1 MNPITIII
9 FLTVGVLCVIF
20 YMLKVIR
27 ISRINGAL
35 RDKDLN
41 LVLELTNTKLINEY
55 TRDLY
60 RAKAYYR
67 EGTKTND
74 LSLLKQH
81 IREMLKKTYEVAD
94 TRQYITL
101 YYHFFFERKDYDFT
115 NEMLVE
121 ILKKNDLYIT
131 RHTQWIKDVIVDGKN
146 DLIEEMETIADNKV
160 YYGFE
165 LGVIVMLIG
174 VQYYRIEQYQE
185 AYDWLQNALM
195 IFAPKD
201 FYVKQV
207 KELVDKI
214 SPLIE
219 IETEEE

>member
-1 MNPITIII
+1 MSPLTIIVFI
-9 FLTVGVLCVIF
+9 IIGAICLIF
-20 YMLKVIR
+20 YLLKVIR
-27 ISRINGAL
+27 ISKINAAL
-35 RDKDLN
+35 KDKDLN
-41 LVLELTNTKLINEY
+41 AVLELTQTKLLNNY

-81 IREMLKKTYEVAD
+81 LREMLTKSYEVAD

-101 YYHFFFERKDYDFT
+101 YYHFFFERKEYDFT

-121 ILKKNDLYIT
+121 ILKINDLHIT
-131 RHTQWIKDVIVDGKN
+131 RHCQWIKEVILDGRN

-165 LGVIVMLIG
+165 LGVIVTLIG
-174 VQYYRIEQYQE
+174 VQYYRLEQYQE
-185 AYDWLQNALM
+185 AYDWLKNALM
-195 IFAPKD
+195 IFQPKD

-207 KELVDKI
+207 KALVEKLQPMVEL
-214 SPLIE
+214 
-219 IETEEE
+219 EE